1 MAAPSSCSDASPD
14 TPYRRGRRTAHQ
26 TTATLR
32 DMSNAAGAQASR
44 EEEIALLAMEEVL
57 GVEIQ
62 LADAGAGNKMPDG
75 TWVYPDGEGRRGIVE
90 ITSPP
95 AASLMSEWAAAKREG
110 RPQTEGGSVS
120 ARLGELAQ
128 VCTDILAEDWAQEN
142 LDELLAQPADE
153 RHLFLFARGHDV
165 GGYFDRLSD
174 SYEDAPAEH
183 VEDLVL
189 PVGISDV
196 WFRGRAS
203 RDRQDRQGS
212 SGVWFRGR
220 ASRDRQDRQG
230 SSGVWLARFQAGVG
244 WRRYVVSMEEQQ
256 LPSPNRGIAD
266 DSVPEGW
273 RQPKDRSVTPAGR

>member
-1 MAAPSSCSDASPD
+1 MAAPSSSLDASLD
-14 TPYRRGRRTAHQ
+14 TPRTRTRRSGRGGR
-26 TTATLR
+26 LLSG
-32 DMSNAAGAQASR
+32 MSNAAGAQASR

-95 AASLMSEWAAAKREG
+95 ASSLMKEWAAAKREG
-110 RPQTEGGSVS
+110 RPQTESGSVP
-120 ARLGELAQ
+120 AMLGELAQ
-128 VCTDILAEDWAQEN
+128 VCTEMLAQDWAHEN
-142 LDELLAQPADE
+142 FDKLLAQPADE

-165 GGYFDRLSD
+165 GGYFYRLSD
-174 SYEDAPAEH
+174 TYEDAPAEH
-183 VEDLVL
+183 VEDLGL
-189 PVGISDV
+189 PAGISDV

-212 SGVWFRGR
+212 S
-220 ASRDRQDRQG
+220 SL
-230 SSGVWLARFQAGVG
+230 WLARFQAGVG
-244 WRRYVVSMEEQQ
+244 WHRYVVSMEEQQ
-256 LPSPNRGIAD
+256 LPSPNLGITD

-273 RQPKDRSVTPAGR
+273 RQPKDRTVTSPRD